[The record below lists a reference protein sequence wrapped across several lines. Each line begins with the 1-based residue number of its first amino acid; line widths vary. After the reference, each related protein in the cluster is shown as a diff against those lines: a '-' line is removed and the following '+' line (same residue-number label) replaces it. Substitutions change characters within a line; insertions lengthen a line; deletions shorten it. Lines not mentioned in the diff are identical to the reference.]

1 MGGRMDNYMIELLER
16 AFLVQQKRV
25 WSLETLAK
33 LERRQVLG
41 SAPEDQRENMR
52 AFLEGNLR
60 IAKYVIDE
68 IAKELGYTSGIRK
81 ILDPTFVLGARGD
94 GVSSNVL
101 EKLDYVDTKQREA
114 GTGHYSSMMR
124 ELLVTHEGFLEDV
137 QGRVHEDV
145 AMQALLD
152 AM

>member
-1 MGGRMDNYMIELLER
+1 MSGRVDNYIIELLER

-33 LERRQVLG
+33 LERKQVLG
-41 SAPEDQRENMR
+41 KASDEEREKMR
-52 AFLEGNLR
+52 NFLEGNLR

-68 IAKELGYTSGIRK
+68 IAKELGYTSPIRK
-81 ILDPTFVLGARGD
+81 ILDPTFVLGARGE
-94 GVSSNVL
+94 GVSNNVL
-101 EKLDYVDTKQREA
+101 EKLDHVDTKQREA
-114 GTGHYSSMMR
+114 GTDHYASMMR

-145 AMQALLD
+145 AMQSLLD
-152 AM
+152 SM

>member
-1 MGGRMDNYMIELLER
+1 MGGRQDNYVIELLER

-33 LERRQVLG
+33 LEQKKVLG
-41 SAPEDQRENMR
+41 TATEEQRDKMR
-52 AFLEGNLR
+52 HFLEGNLR

-68 IAKELGYTSGIRK
+68 IAKELGYTSPMRK
-81 ILDPTFVLGARGD
+81 ILDPTFVLGARGE
-94 GVSSNVL
+94 GVSSTVL
-101 EKLDYVDTKQREA
+101 DKLDKVDSTQREA
-114 GTGHYSSMMR
+114 GTDHYSAMMR

-137 QGRVHEDV
+137 QSRVHEDV

-152 AM
+152 SM

>member
-1 MGGRMDNYMIELLER
+1 MGQDNYVNELLER

-33 LERRQVLG
+33 LEQRKVLA
-41 SAPEDQRENMR
+41 SAAEDQRARMR
-52 AFLEGNLR
+52 SFLEGNLR
-60 IAKYVIDE
+60 IAKYVLDE
-68 IAKELGYTSGIRK
+68 IAKELGYSSPMRK
-81 ILDPTFVLGARGD
+81 ILDPTFVIGARGE
-94 GVSSNVL
+94 GVSSQVL
-101 EKLDYVDTKQREA
+101 EKLDRVDSSQREA
-114 GTGHYSSMMR
+114 GTDHYAAMMR

-137 QGRVHEDV
+137 QTRVHEDV